1 MIIDSL
7 LELSIKQA
15 VTTSAAS
22 TNVVDFGLKNPNLGN
37 GPSQLYAVFT
47 VPEAF
52 TGGSL
57 TIALQDSENNT
68 NFTNVIT
75 GVTIAAA
82 DLKAGAQYVLPL
94 PVKHRRYIRA
104 YYAVTGSMTAGKI
117 NAAIVSGLQN
127 NEPMPES
134 HKVWSGKK

>member
-1 MIIDSL
+1 MIIDSS

-37 GPSQLYAVFT
+37 GPSPLYAVFT
-47 VPEAF
+47 VNEAF
-52 TGGSL
+52 TGGSMI
-57 TIALQDSENNT
+57 IALQDSENNT
-68 NFTNVIT
+68 SFTNVIT
-75 GVTIAAA
+75 SVSIAAT
-82 DLKAGAQYVLPL
+82 DLKAGAQYVMPL

-104 YYAVTGSMTAGKI
+104 YYVFTGSTTAGKI

-134 HKVWSGKK
+134 RKVWSGKK

>member
-15 VTTSAAS
+15 VTTTAAS
-22 TNVVDFGLKNPNLGN
+22 TNVVDFGLKKPNLGN
-37 GPSQLYAVFT
+37 GPSPLYAVFT

-52 TGGSL
+52 TGGSM
-57 TIALQDSENNT
+57 IIVLQDSENNT
-68 NFTNVIT
+68 NFTSIIT
-75 GVTIAAA
+75 SVTIAAT
-82 DLKAGAQYVLPL
+82 DLKAGAQYVMPL
-94 PVKHRRYIRA
+94 PAKHRRYIRA
-104 YYAVTGSMTAGKI
+104 YYTVIGLMTAGKI

-134 HKVWSGKK
+134 RKVWSGKK

>member
-1 MIIDSL
+1 MIIDSS

-15 VTTSAAS
+15 VTTTATS

-37 GPSQLYAVFT
+37 GPSPLYAVFT
-47 VPEAF
+47 VNEAF
-52 TGGSL
+52 TGGSM
-57 TIALQDSENNT
+57 IIILQDSENNSI
-68 NFTNVIT
+68 FTNLIT
-75 GVTIAAA
+75 SVSMAAT
-82 DLKAGAQYVLPL
+82 DLKAGAQYVMPL

-104 YYAVTGSMTAGKI
+104 YYVVTGSMTAGKI

-134 HKVWSGKK
+134 RKVWSEKK